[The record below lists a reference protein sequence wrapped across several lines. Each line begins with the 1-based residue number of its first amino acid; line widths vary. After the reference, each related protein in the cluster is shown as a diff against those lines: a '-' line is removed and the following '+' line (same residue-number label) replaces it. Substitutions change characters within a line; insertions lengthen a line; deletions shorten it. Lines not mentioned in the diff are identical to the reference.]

1 MDSSSLQ
8 LPRSVP
14 LPVVTGTLAVC
25 LALTAAMG
33 LFWSKNHM
41 PVEGRTVLLT
51 GASEG
56 MGRSAAVQLAAK
68 GANLILVARNVGRLE
83 EALAEVKAAA
93 KSPGTQRFTYIS
105 ADVSEPDYASS
116 VIAEAIAWNG
126 GRAPDIVWCVAGMST
141 PLLWTDEAAL
151 PAARRNMD
159 VNYFGSAEMAR
170 AILREWLAPENSTGP
185 RAEPKHLIFTAS
197 VLALFAIVGYGPY
210 TPSKWALRGLADT
223 LAMEVN
229 LYPDNPVKVH
239 VVYPATIT
247 SPGLE
252 RENKTKPAITAE
264 LEKDEPPETPDT
276 VARRAIA
283 GLERGEYFVAVSFL
297 GNLMRC
303 GVMGGSPRNN
313 WVFDTVLGWFVPIVY
328 FFVLRIMNAQPRLG
342 TAGRFPLPGTSMKSS
357 VIRSQ
362 RGRSNKVTKPGPP
375 ARGRAPRPATAQ
387 HLAAHDAHDGHVHG
401 LDDDDL
407 KGDPASVFDDV
418 AMGAQDYA
426 AAAAAAMDTDLN
438 EDAHGEAEPEADM
451 DDGDDGTGAASGL
464 PPHVDLTAANIL
476 ANGGAGAAG
485 APGSAM
491 SQPVQEQLQ
500 EMQQNLA
507 HAQHAHQ
514 HQHQP
519 QHQHQHPPPPQH
531 QHQHQ
536 PAAHMA
542 AAQQMPPAHQAMD
555 PSMMK
560 TTEEMARDSGYGE
573 LNIESALAKRLA
585 REPGQ
590 RLAQQRRPEQVLNLA
605 RRSNVEALFAH
616 IAGEPARVPCKNC
629 HKGHGPWTSCIVVD
643 GQMCGSCAN
652 CWFNASGARC
662 SFHET
667 RNPQLVPQH
676 PAILPANNAG
686 LANDP
691 AYRFSASHPLLQPH
705 GGAMGAVNHPGV
717 LLTNNPVLLQLVNRA
732 MGEVRAAD
740 KATRQLIQIDI
751 TAKQLA
757 LQIAEYEEMV
767 DNPETPGGAVTG
779 QQVMG
784 DEAGA

>member
-1 MDSSSLQ
+1 
-8 LPRSVP
+8 
-14 LPVVTGTLAVC
+14 
-25 LALTAAMG
+25 
-33 LFWSKNHM
+33 
-41 PVEGRTVLLT
+41 
-51 GASEG
+51 
-56 MGRSAAVQLAAK
+56 
-68 GANLILVARNVGRLE
+68 
-83 EALAEVKAAA
+83 
-93 KSPGTQRFTYIS
+93 
-105 ADVSEPDYASS
+105 
-116 VIAEAIAWNG
+116 
-126 GRAPDIVWCVAGMST
+126 
-141 PLLWTDEAAL
+141 
-151 PAARRNMD
+151 
-159 VNYFGSAEMAR
+159 
-170 AILREWLAPENSTGP
+170 
-185 RAEPKHLIFTAS
+185 
-197 VLALFAIVGYGPY
+197 
-210 TPSKWALRGLADT
+210 
-223 LAMEVN
+223 
-229 LYPDNPVKVH
+229 
-239 VVYPATIT
+239 
-247 SPGLE
+247 
-252 RENKTKPAITAE
+252 
-264 LEKDEPPETPDT
+264 
-276 VARRAIA
+276 
-283 GLERGEYFVAVSFL
+283 
-297 GNLMRC
+297 
-303 GVMGGSPRNN
+303 
-313 WVFDTVLGWFVPIVY
+313 
-328 FFVLRIMNAQPRLG
+328 
-342 TAGRFPLPGTSMKSS
+342 MKSS

-491 SQPVQEQLQ
+491 SQP
-500 EMQQNLA
+500 
-507 HAQHAHQ
+507 
-514 HQHQP
+514 
-519 QHQHQHPPPPQH
+519 
-531 QHQHQ
+531 

-767 DNPETPGGAVTG
+767 GNPETPGGAVTG